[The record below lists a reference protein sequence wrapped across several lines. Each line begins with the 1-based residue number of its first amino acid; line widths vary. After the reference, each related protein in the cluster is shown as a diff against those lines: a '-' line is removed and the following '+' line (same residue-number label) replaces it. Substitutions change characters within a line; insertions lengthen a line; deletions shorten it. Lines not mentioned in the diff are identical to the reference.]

1 MKTYLS
7 NWGNFPRI
15 ETDMHYFRKEKELQQ
30 FIELPHFIAR
40 GNGRCYGDSSL
51 STHTLSTLRYNKAI
65 SFDTEKGIFECEAG
79 MLLDDVLRIIVPRG
93 WFLPV
98 SPGTKYITVGG
109 AVASNIHGKNHHIDG
124 TFCRHVIDMD
134 VFTADGHVY
143 TCSPHQHTDL
153 FHATCG
159 GMGLTGVILR
169 VKFMLKRI
177 ETSYID
183 HTQIKARDLFEILDL
198 FEAYQHR
205 TYTMAWIDCLKQG
218 KQFGRSIMMMGEPAS
233 LEQLNKH
240 QISSALSIHSPR
252 HISFPINMPSFFL
265 NPFTMK
271 AFNQMFYWK
280 NIKKH
285 LHTIVHYDPFFYP
298 LDKILYWNKG
308 YGKKG
313 FIQYQFVLPIENSKK
328 GLIDI
333 LKRINQYGTG
343 SFLAVLKLFGKDES
357 YFSFPMQGYT
367 LALDFPVKKELFP
380 FLDKLDRIVLDYGG
394 RLYLTKDARMKPET
408 FWKSYTTADLWYKM
422 VIKYNKEFKFRSAQ
436 SDRLE
441 ITSPSKHGNHV
452 IRTYTG
458 SHI

>member
-1 MKTYLS
+1 MKIYLS

-15 ETDMHYFRKEKELQQ
+15 ETDMHYFRREKELQQ
-30 FIELPHFIAR
+30 FIELPHFVAR

-169 VKFMLKRI
+169 VKFMLKKI

-183 HTQIKARDLFEILDL
+183 QIQVKAKDLYEIFDL
-198 FEAYQHR
+198 FEAYKHY
-205 TYTMAWIDCLKQG
+205 TYSVAWIDCLKRG
-218 KQFGRSIMMMGEPAS
+218 KHFGRSILMVGETARYD
-233 LEQLNKH
+233 QLNTLFKERH
-240 QISSALSIHSPR
+240 LSVHKNA
-252 HISFPINMPSFFL
+252 HISFPINIPTILL
-265 NPFTMK
+265 NPISMQL
-271 AFNQMFYWK
+271 FNQLFYMK
-280 NIKKH
+280 NIRKQIH
-285 LHTIVHYDPFFYP
+285 QITHYDNFFYP
-298 LDKILYWNKG
+298 LDKVLHWNRG
-308 YGKKG
+308 YGKRG
-313 FIQYQFVLPIENSKK
+313 FIQYQFVLPIESSKK

-333 LKRINQYGTG
+333 LQRINRYGSG
-343 SFLAVLKLFGKDES
+343 SFLAVLKLFGKDEGII
-357 YFSFPMQGYT
+357 SFPMEGYT
-367 LALDFPVKKELFP
+367 LALDFPIKRELFT
-380 FLDKLDRIVLDYGG
+380 FLDKLDRVVLEYGG
-394 RLYLTKDARMKPET
+394 RIYLTKDARMKPEI
-408 FWKSYTTADLWYKM
+408 FWNSYRTAHEWYRIMK
-422 VIKYNKEFKFRSAQ
+422 KHNPENKFRSLQ
-436 SDRLE
+436 SDRLG
-441 ITSPSKHGNHV
+441 ITSVQYKQAAWKQHS
-452 IRTYTG
+452 Y
-458 SHI
+458 